1 MGAPPGAAAASELNT
16 SSQGGSILDKR
27 GGVWGVWVPCAQRA
41 QGGGGGIGGDQ
52 GLGPP

>member
-16 SSQGGSILDKR
+16 SSQGDQSWIREVGCGEYGSHA
-27 GGVWGVWVPCAQRA
+27 PAARA
-41 QGGGGGIGGDQ
+41 GGGWNRGDQ